1 MEPYFKIREDMMRR
15 YVIERDLTGVGN
27 LPAAELNSVRN
38 TSNVALSDTGPGIQ
52 WVESFVTSDRIY
64 CHYLAE
70 SEDKVREHA
79 QRAGLPCTKVSEVR
93 SVVDPL
99 TVTPQHV

>member
-1 MEPYFKIREDMMRR
+1 MMRR
-15 YVIERDLTGVGN
+15 YVIERDLSGVGS

-99 TVTPQHV
+99 TVTPQNV

>member
-1 MEPYFKIREDMMRR
+1 MRR
-15 YVIERDLTGVGN
+15 YVIERDLPAVGG
-27 LPAAELNSVRN
+27 LSAEQLNEVRK
-38 TSNVALSDTGPGIQ
+38 TSNVALGDTGPGIQ

-70 SEDKVREHA
+70 NEEKVREHA

-93 SVVDPL
+93 SLVDSL
-99 TVTPQHV
+99 AVTPQAA